1 MLRLKGKAL
10 EVRRREEQG
19 EGREDKIEIEQ
30 ARRMLYCRRQ
40 ASNYIK
46 ASKNGMK
53 RAHHE

>member
-1 MLRLKGKAL
+1 VLLLKGKAL